1 MSDLPPARILEVSPH
16 AYHRLPGFSASLAK
30 ILIQSCALKAKDAY
44 DRRIEK
50 IAAEDESDAEDE
62 KPTDE
67 KQAQLDRGSV
77 LHALTLGKGE
87 ERIDI
92 IPSTM
97 LAKNG
102 AYSTAEAKA
111 ARDDARRRGKI
122 PVKEPK
128 MPGHLATADAIKA
141 TLEAAGHVLDGRS
154 ELAIEWHERT
164 PHGPVLCRGMLD
176 HVHLSRLGRDGAG
189 DPTGAIIYDLKIV
202 ADANPDRCERSADNF
217 GYAIQA
223 AAYQRALNTLLPT
236 LAGRISFRFLF
247 IEPRRPFLLWD
258 PERLSGPF
266 REIGERQWI
275 RAVHAWGEGLAT
287 GRWPDYR
294 TPDRVEI
301 SAPMWKLKAE
311 GYTPEEL

>member
-1 MSDLPPARILEVSPH
+1 MQPARILDLTPTE
-16 AYHRLPGFSASLAK
+16 YHKLPGFSSSLAK
-30 ILIQSCALKAKDAY
+30 ILVQTCSLKAKVHHDM
-44 DRRIEK
+44 RLEK
-50 IAAEDESDAEDE
+50 LAAEDESDDEDD
-62 KPTDE
+62 KQSDQ

-77 LHALTLGKGE
+77 LHALVLGKGE
-87 ERIDI
+87 ERIDV
-92 IPSTM
+92 IPAALLSGKNM
-97 LAKNG
+97 AYQSDKAK
-102 AYSTAEAKA
+102 S

-128 MPGHLATADAIKA
+128 MQSHLATADAIKS
-141 TLEAAGHVLDGRS
+141 TLEAAGHLMGGRS

-164 PHGPVLCRGMLD
+164 PHGPVLCRGMMD
-176 HVHLSRLGRDGAG
+176 HVVEFGP
-189 DPTGAIIYDLKIV
+189 DPKAPTCAIIYDLKIV
-202 ADANPDRCERSADNF
+202 ADANPDRCERTADNL

-223 AAYQRALNTLLPT
+223 AAYQRALNALRPS
-236 LAGRISFRFLF
+236 LAGRIRFQFLF

-266 REIGERQWI
+266 REIGERQWL

-294 TPDRVEI
+294 TPDRAEM

-311 GYTPEEL
+311 GFTMEEL

>member
-1 MSDLPPARILEVSPH
+1 VLV
-16 AYHRLPGFSASLAK
+16 
-30 ILIQSCALKAKDAY
+30 QSCALKAKDAY

-50 IAAEDESDAEDE
+50 IAAEDEADSEDE

-77 LHALTLGKGE
+77 LHALVLGKGE
-87 ERIDI
+87 ERIEV
-92 IPSTM
+92 IPSSI
-97 LAKNG
+97 LAANG
-102 AYSTAEAKA
+102 AYSTKEAKA
-111 ARDDARRRGKI
+111 ARDGARRAGKI

-128 MPGHLATADAIKA
+128 MAGHLATADAIKA
-141 TLEAAGHVLDGRS
+141 TLESAGHVLDGRS
-154 ELAIEWHERT
+154 EVAIEWHERT
-164 PHGPVLCRGMLD
+164 PHGPVLCRGMMD
-176 HVHLSRLGRDGAG
+176 HVVLLASDGFPATFPPEPPVTIK
-189 DPTGAIIYDLKIV
+189 PTSAIIYDLKIV
-202 ADANPDRCERSADNF
+202 ADANPDRCERSADSF

-223 AAYQRALNTLLPT
+223 AAYQRAINALLPS
-236 LAGRISFRFLF
+236 LAGRIQFRFLF
-247 IEPRRPFLLWD
+247 VEPRRPFLLWD

-301 SAPMWKLKAE
+301 SAPMWRLKQE
-311 GYTPEEL
+311 GFQPDDF

>member
-1 MSDLPPARILEVSPH
+1 MGDVPPARILEVSPH

-30 ILIQSCALKAKDAY
+30 VLVQSCALKAKDAY

-50 IAAEDESDAEDE
+50 IAAEDEADSEDE

-77 LHALTLGKGE
+77 LHALVLGKGE
-87 ERIDI
+87 ERIEV
-92 IPSTM
+92 IPSAM

-102 AYSTAEAKA
+102 AYSTAEARA
-111 ARDDARRRGKI
+111 ARDGARRAGKI

-128 MPGHLATADAIKA
+128 MQGHLATADAIKA
-141 TLEAAGHVLDGRS
+141 TLESAGHVLDGRS
-154 ELAIEWHERT
+154 EFAIEWHERT
-164 PHGPVLCRGMLD
+164 PHGPVLCRGMMD
-176 HVHLSRLGRDGAG
+176 HVVLFGDGPA
-189 DPTGAIIYDLKIV
+189 DQPTSAIIYDLKIV
-202 ADANPDRCERSADNF
+202 ADAHPDRCERSADNF

-223 AAYQRALNTLLPT
+223 AAYQRAINALLPS
-236 LAGRISFRFLF
+236 LAGRIQFRFLF

-301 SAPMWKLKAE
+301 SAPMWRLKQE
-311 GYTPEEL
+311 GFQPDDF